1 MMFCSAEKQS
11 SAATMYIHTYFERE
25 TFHWTLWCCNLYLW
39 VIMVS
44 DVHYCMAETCSGESF
59 PRSINQVAVCSVS
72 VVHQTTI
79 WTKKDLESWFSVEGL
94 DWCFCH
100 VTKKSKKCP
109 FFHSCCLDM
118 VFCYQNCSDL
128 LWEKSVLVIEKNLK
142 FEAEGREFVK
152 FLRSLEQFI
161 QTVKGQNN
169 FW

>member
-1 MMFCSAEKQS
+1 
-11 SAATMYIHTYFERE
+11 MYICTYFERE

-44 DVHYCMAETCSGESF
+44 DVLLYVREARQWQKQGCTGEPF

-100 VTKKSKKCP
+100 VTKK
-109 FFHSCCLDM
+109 
-118 VFCYQNCSDL
+118 Q
-128 LWEKSVLVIEKNLK
+128 KSVHFSTLVALT
-142 FEAEGREFVK
+142 K
-152 FLRSLEQFI
+152 FLLKHPLFPFYKTVSYH
-161 QTVKGQNN
+161 QTLNDIYFLKV
-169 FW
+169 FDVIII

>member
-1 MMFCSAEKQS
+1 MFAIKINNWGDSTAKWCFAHQTSTIRHQTHFFCQWCFPQQKTKAVLL
-11 SAATMYIHTYFERE
+11 HCTYFERE

-44 DVHYCMAETCSGESF
+44 DVLLYVREARQWQKQGCSGEPF

-100 VTKKSKKCP
+100 VTKKQKVSIFP
-109 FFHSCCLDM
+109 LLLLIQNFF
-118 VFCYQNCSDL
+118 
-128 LWEKSVLVIEKNLK
+128 
-142 FEAEGREFVK
+142 
-152 FLRSLEQFI
+152 
-161 QTVKGQNN
+161 
-169 FW
+169 

>member
-1 MMFCSAEKQS
+1 
-11 SAATMYIHTYFERE
+11 MYIRTYFERE

-44 DVHYCMAETCSGESF
+44 DVLLYVREARQWQKQGCSGEPF

-100 VTKKSKKCP
+100 VTKKQKVSIFPLVLLRYGILLPKLFWPTVRKNY
-109 FFHSCCLDM
+109 F
-118 VFCYQNCSDL
+118 SD
-128 LWEKSVLVIEKNLK
+128 WEKTFEIWGWRLINLTI
-142 FEAEGREFVK
+142 FEITRTIYSNSY
-152 FLRSLEQFI
+152 RS
-161 QTVKGQNN
+161 
-169 FW
+169 